1 MGAAARKHA
10 DSDRMPAARPHLRLA
25 QAAPRRTP
33 APRRRARTGMSAML
47 FRVCCTAM
55 VVLAAV
61 GLVRIALAVQATEA
75 AIEAVRIQQD
85 IRAEEL
91 QSKSLEADASALAA
105 PSRVAAIADSA
116 LNMTEAGSVS
126 YITVPSSGTG
136 DAGSSGTEAKA
147 SAESGGLGAVVA
159 SMMDVAAGEAQVLLV
174 GDVGLSAR

>member
-1 MGAAARKHA
+1 MGAAARKYA
-10 DSDRMPAARPHLRLA
+10 DSDRMTAARPHLRLA
-25 QAAPRRTP
+25 QASPRRAP
-33 APRRRARTGMSAML
+33 APKRRSRTGMSAML
-47 FRVCCTAM
+47 FRVFCTAI

-61 GLVRIALAVQATEA
+61 GLVRVALAVQATEA

-126 YITVPSSGTG
+126 YITVPSSGAG
-136 DAGSSGTEAKA
+136 DAGSSGTASQA
-147 SAESGGLGAVVA
+147 SADLGGLRAVVT

>member
-1 MGAAARKHA
+1 MGAAARKYA

-25 QAAPRRTP
+25 QAASRRTP
-33 APRRRARTGMSAML
+33 TPKRRARTGMSAML
-47 FRVCCTAM
+47 FRVFCIAM
-55 VVLAAV
+55 VVLASV
-61 GLVRIALAVQATEA
+61 GLVRIAVAVQATEA
-75 AIEAVRIQQD
+75 AIEAVRIQED

-116 LNMTEAGSVS
+116 LNMTEAKSVS

-136 DAGSSGTEAKA
+136 TTDATDTSSA
-147 SAESGGLGAVVA
+147 SAKSGGLGELLA
-159 SMMDVAAGEAQVLLV
+159 SMMDVTAGEAQVLLV

>member
-1 MGAAARKHA
+1 MGAAARKYA
-10 DSDRMPAARPHLRLA
+10 DSDRMPAARSHLRLA
-25 QAAPRRTP
+25 QPAPRRTK
-33 APRRRARTGMSAML
+33 APVRRSRKGMSAML

-105 PSRVAAIADSA
+105 PSRVAAD
-116 LNMTEAGSVS
+116 
-126 YITVPSSGTG
+126 
-136 DAGSSGTEAKA
+136 
-147 SAESGGLGAVVA
+147 
-159 SMMDVAAGEAQVLLV
+159 
-174 GDVGLSAR
+174 R

>member
-1 MGAAARKHA
+1 MGAAARKYA
-10 DSDRMPAARPHLRLA
+10 ESDRASVARPHLRLA
-25 QAAPRRTP
+25 VAAPRR
-33 APRRRARTGMSAML
+33 ASVKSPRTRAAVSGAL
-47 FRVCCTAM
+47 FRICCVAM
-55 VVLAAV
+55 IALAAV

-75 AIEAVRIQQD
+75 AIDAVKIQQD

-126 YITVPSSGTG
+126 YISIPASEKDSGETLAAESS
-136 DAGSSGTEAKA
+136 D
-147 SAESGGLGAVVA
+147 SGGLGALLT

>member
-1 MGAAARKHA
+1 MGAAARTYA
-10 DSDRMPAARPHLRLA
+10 DSGRIPAARPHLRLVA
-25 QAAPRRTP
+25 TSPRRSP
-33 APRRRARTGMSAML
+33 VRSRRTRAGLPGAL

-55 VVLAAV
+55 IVLAAV

-75 AIEAVRIQQD
+75 AIDAVKIQQD

-91 QSKSLEADASALAA
+91 QSKSLEADASALSA

-116 LNMTEAGSVS
+116 LNMTEAGKVS
-126 YITVPSSGTG
+126 YITVPAAATPGADAARASSS
-136 DAGSSGTEAKA
+136 DD
-147 SAESGGLGAVVA
+147 SAGGLSAIVS